1 MAGGQINVSRETIG
15 GKMTKNET
23 ITEREM
29 TLLIANLL
37 SVKAIF
43 AFPREIFASSAN
55 AAWIEVIYM
64 SLLAWAMLELSFLTY
79 KISGKKSIIDLA
91 EKIGKKPFKIAVAL
105 LVTAVLAVNFITEVR
120 MFSESV
126 KIILLPKTDIEYI
139 MILLAVTICLGQKSG
154 LSAAATINAIFFPIC
169 LVFLGF
175 IVIFLSKT
183 YNMNNLFPILGNGTG
198 SILKGGIKNISC
210 FSDVLAVNLLLPH
223 IQDISIPKKSGR
235 KALLIASLTMLFICL
250 SYALCYPYPWS
261 KEFLLPVYQLSTRI
275 RAGEYFQRFEA
286 FFEFVWE
293 ISQLLYSTIYIFL
306 ISETLA
312 KAFSLSDRTA
322 ICYGVIAAVALISI
336 EPSSVVTV
344 LAVSKIADMAT
355 AHLAY
360 LLPIVIPVLYI
371 IKRKKA
377 QNS

>member
-1 MAGGQINVSRETIG
+1 MAGRELNVSRETIG
-15 GKMTKNET
+15 GKMTKNEN

-43 AFPREIFASSAN
+43 AFPREIFATSAN

-64 SLLAWAMLELSFLTY
+64 SLFAWAMLELSLWTY
-79 KISGKKSIIDLA
+79 KYSGKKSIIDLA
-91 EKIGKKPFKIAVAL
+91 EKVGKKPFKIAVAL
-105 LVTAVLAVNFITEVR
+105 LVTAVLTVNFTTEVR

-154 LSAAATINAIFFPIC
+154 LSAASTVNAIFFPIC

-175 IVIFLSKT
+175 IVIFLGKT
-183 YNMNNLFPILGNGTG
+183 YNINNLFPVLGNGAEN
-198 SILKGGIKNISC
+198 ILKGGLKNISC
-210 FSDVLAVNLLLPH
+210 FSDILAVNLLIPH
-223 IQDISIPKKSGR
+223 LRDISIPKKSGR
-235 KALLIASLTMLFICL
+235 KALLIASTTMVFICL

-261 KEFLLPVYQLSTRI
+261 KEYLLPVYQLSTRI

-306 ISETLA
+306 ISETLS
-312 KAFSLSDRTA
+312 KAFNLSDRTA
-322 ICYGVIAAVALISI
+322 ICYGVIAAVTLIAL
-336 EPSSVVTV
+336 EPSSVVSV
-344 LAVSKIADMAT
+344 LEISKLADMAT
-355 AHLAY
+355 ANLAY

-371 IKRKKA
+371 TKRRKGT
-377 QNS
+377 